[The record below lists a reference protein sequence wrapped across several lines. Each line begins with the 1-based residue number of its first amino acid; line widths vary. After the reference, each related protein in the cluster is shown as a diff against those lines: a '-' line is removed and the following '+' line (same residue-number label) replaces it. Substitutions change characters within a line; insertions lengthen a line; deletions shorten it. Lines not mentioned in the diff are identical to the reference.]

1 MPPLADL
8 EYLVATSTAT
18 NAWADSWTIS
28 PSVLAVELPL
38 SPSSA
43 TDEEDLTLEDRNDLE
58 AALDALK
65 DPRRIPWE
73 QVKRRLGL

>member
-1 MPPLADL
+1 M
-8 EYLVATSTAT
+8 
-18 NAWADSWTIS
+18 
-28 PSVLAVELPL
+28 ELPL

-65 DPRRIPWE
+65 DPGRIPWE